1 MQLNRK
7 ARKGSLRSAS
17 LGISTQRV
25 ISDQESY
32 SNFFALFA
40 TFAVKHFLLSADG

>member
-7 ARKGSLRSAS
+7 GRKGSLRSAS
-17 LGISTQRV
+17 QGISTQRV
-25 ISDQESY
+25 VSDQEFY

-40 TFAVKHFLLSADG
+40 LFAVKHFLLSADG